1 MLDDISLATLFNRLL
16 DELGDSAHPH
26 HTSITT
32 KGNVVCKAAVKC
44 YTQALSQRYL
54 TLRVNACSP
63 GFTNTDMCLNYSGS

>member
-1 MLDDISLATLFNRLL
+1 MLDDISLSTLCNRLV
-16 DELGDSAHPH
+16 DELGYSAHSY
-26 HTSITT
+26 HTSIPTI
-32 KGNVVCKAAVKC
+32 GYGVSKAAVNC